1 MTRDEL
7 RAGLVRLSVFVAVGL
22 ALVVLGGLA
31 LWAIGGGGLGRALAA
46 AFFLAAAL
54 LVLAGAIMALQTG
67 SMSMDRNRGARRA
80 RYRSDDERKEH
91 ERLAI
96 GLIMAGVGSF
106 LVAMILG

>member
-7 RAGLVRLSVFVAVGL
+7 RQGLVRLAAYVAVGIS
-22 ALVVLGGLA
+22 LVVLGGLA
-31 LWAIGGGGLGRALAA
+31 VWAIGGGGFGRALAL

-54 LVLAGAIMALQTG
+54 LVLTGAVMGLQTG
-67 SMSMDRNRGARRA
+67 SMSMDRDRGERRA
-80 RYRSDDERKEH
+80 RYRSEHERKEH

-96 GLIMAGVGSF
+96 GLFMAGVVSF